1 MDPKLFYQCND
12 CNAVLLELNGTLT
25 QYCNHSQTLLKP
37 NTVDAA
43 KEKHIPVLVFN
54 DHQLHVKVGSVPHP
68 MTTDHSILWIFVQTR
83 TGGQFVQLTPEHP
96 PEAFFTVE
104 SRDVIRVYAYCDVHG
119 LWMVN
124 NAELDYEEIVCSPE
138 FPQGCIE

>member
-12 CNAVLLELNGTLT
+12 CNGVLLEMNGTLT
-25 QYCNHSQTLLKP
+25 QYCDHSQALLHP
-37 NTVDAA
+37 NTIDAS
-43 KEKHIPVLVFN
+43 KEKHIPVLEFKEN
-54 DHQLHVKVGSVPHP
+54 HLRVKVGNAPHP

-83 TGGQFVQLTPEHP
+83 TGGQYVLLTPETP
-96 PEAFFTVE
+96 PAADFTVA
-104 SRDVIRVYAYCDVHG
+104 SIDVIRVYAYCDVHG
-119 LWMVN
+119 LWMVE